1 MDRAKLA
8 LRLEELAAHASEGD
22 KTGFEEELAELRSFA
37 PRVQRFGFFETGKPA
52 KSESGRAFV
61 TDIPLAEARYVAW
74 QVELEYATRAHPL
87 EIRFD
92 WKMVL
97 EDGSLFA
104 EQSLRTILLPEW
116 KTSWHTASWG
126 WEKPGQWKKGKHE
139 AIVTIWGEALAQ
151 GHFSII

>member
-8 LRLEELAAHASEGD
+8 LRLEDLAGHASGD
-22 KTGFEEELAELRSFA
+22 DKAVYEQELAELKSFA
-37 PRVQRFGFFETGKPA
+37 PRVQRFGFFETGRPA
-52 KSESGRAFV
+52 KSESGRAFEV
-61 TDIPLAEARYVAW
+61 EIMHVAARYVAW
-74 QVELEYATRAHPL
+74 QVELEYVTRKHPL

-139 AIVTIWGEALAQ
+139 AIVTLWGEPLAR
-151 GHFSII
+151 GHFSIV